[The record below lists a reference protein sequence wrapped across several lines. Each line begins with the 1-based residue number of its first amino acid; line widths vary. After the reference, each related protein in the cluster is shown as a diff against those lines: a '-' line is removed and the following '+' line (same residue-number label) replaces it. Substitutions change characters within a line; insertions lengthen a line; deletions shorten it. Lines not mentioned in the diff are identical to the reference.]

1 MKLGM
6 NFYSYGYSDKLSEE
20 QIVGLLQENGFEA
33 AFICNEAPN
42 FDHAVDLLHKAGI
55 AIDTIHAPFQNIN
68 SIWLPGEEGDEVL
81 RRLTASFEAAAQHNI
96 PVVVVHM
103 SSGFHPPMISDIGN
117 ARYRWL
123 METAD
128 RLGVIP
134 AIENIRVLANVALM
148 FERYENA
155 RFCWDTG
162 HEACYTPNCE
172 FMPLFMDKLVALH
185 IHDNDCIRDH
195 DLHMLPYDGNMNFDT
210 VARHIAKSGFRGTL
224 MMELDGRSDFY
235 SQTTPEE
242 FYRRAAQSGR
252 RLAAAI
258 ESYR

>member
-1 MKLGM
+1 MKIGM

-20 QIVGLLQENGFEA
+20 QLVALLQENGFEA
-33 AFICNEAPN
+33 TFICNEAPN
-42 FDHAVDLLHKAGI
+42 FDHAVELLQKTDI
-55 AIDTIHAPFQNIN
+55 TIDTIHAPFDKIN
-68 SIWLPGEEGDEVL
+68 SMWLPGEEGDEVL
-81 RRLTASFEAAAQHNI
+81 RRLTASFEAAAQHRI

-103 SSGFHPPMISDIGN
+103 SSGFHPPIISDIGN
-117 ARYRWL
+117 DRYRRL

-148 FERYENA
+148 FERYGNA

-172 FMPLFMDKLVALH
+172 FMPLFADKLVALH
-185 IHDNDCIRDH
+185 VHDNDCVREH

-210 VARHIAKSGFRGTL
+210 VAQHIAKSGFQGTL
-224 MMELDGRSDFY
+224 MLEVTAKSDLY
-235 SQTTPEE
+235 AQLTPEE
-242 FYRRAAQSGR
+242 YYARAAQSAKK
-252 RLAAAI
+252 LAAAI